1 MTPFSPP
8 SAPAEPV
15 ELGHPLSAWTLPHA
29 GSLVPDGSGCLV
41 FTDGAARDYHL
52 IRLADPRCL
61 GQRVRLTITF
71 RPAPGGDAQLH
82 VDHWGEITVCRIG
95 RDGQV
100 LARGI
105 SESIEVTHRPDGFLV
120 ASVTYFSSTEVVALG
135 SAQARSFYAG
145 EGRAQFIFA
154 DIRIEALD
162 AAVPDAADRLV
173 LVEYGQRA
181 ALAHHWRALGPA
193 IRPVLIQ
200 PDPEPIGRLRQ
211 DVRGYPDSLVIH
223 AALGEVDGPRV
234 LHITR
239 NRAWSSLLLPDAARL
254 ARFSAAPGYA
264 LVTQAEVPGRRL
276 AAMVA
281 EGSVPAPDVLRVDA
295 RGAERAVLAGAGT
308 LPAGCLG
315 VEADTWLSPA
325 YAGQS
330 LLGDLV
336 ALLEAQGLDLVKV
349 QPLGGFDAVLV
360 ACRAFF
366 LARDAQP
373 GAKLALLRRA
383 WLLG

>member
-1 MTPFSPP
+1 M
-8 SAPAEPV
+8 AEPV

-29 GSLVPDGSGCLV
+29 GSLVADGAGCLV

-52 IRLADPRCL
+52 IRLSDPRCL
-61 GQRVRLTITF
+61 GRRVRLTITW

-105 SESIEVTHRPDGFLV
+105 SESVDVARRPDGFLV
-120 ASVTYFSSTEVVALG
+120 ATVTYFSSTEVVALG
-135 SAQARSFYAG
+135 SAQARSFYGG

-154 DIRIEALD
+154 DIRVEVLD
-162 AAVPDAADRLV
+162 VAVPEAADRLV
-173 LVEYGQRA
+173 LIEYGARA
-181 ALAHHWRALGPA
+181 ALVHHWRALGPSV
-193 IRPVLIQ
+193 RPILIQ
-200 PDPEPIGRLRQ
+200 PDPDPLDRLRQ
-211 DVRGYPDSLVIH
+211 DVRGYADSLVVQ

-234 LHITR
+234 LHLTQT
-239 NRAWSSLLLPDAARL
+239 RAWSSVLLPDPARL
-254 ARFSAAPGYA
+254 ARFTVAPAYA
-264 LVTQAEVPGRRL
+264 RVSQVEVAGRRL
-276 AAMVA
+276 ASMVA
-281 EGSVPAPDVLRVDA
+281 EESLPAPDVLRIDA
-295 RGAERAVLAGAGT
+295 RGAELAVLAGAAT
-308 LPAGCLG
+308 LPAACIGIE
-315 VEADTWLSPA
+315 VDTWLSPV

-336 ALLEAQGLDLVKV
+336 AALDAHGLDLVKL
-349 QPLGGFDAVLV
+349 QPLGGFDAALV

-366 LARDAQP
+366 LARAAQP
-373 GAKLALLRRA
+373 GRKLTMVRSA